1 MSRAK
6 SPSSAWWSRPR
17 ARYGDTRSRAL
28 RPLLALSLRRAVS
41 INRSTA
47 IGRSWKNKS
56 CWGGI
61 VQEQVAT
68 RKQTKPSE
76 PTYKMKLEK
85 DVDIP
90 MRDGA
95 RLKADVFRPEGEGHF
110 PVLIN
115 MGIYQKDKLWV
126 PPHDLEEKPNP
137 YMNWETVNPEWWVPR
152 GYCCVRVDERG
163 SGKSPGQSVLYS
175 PQEAIDFYDAI
186 EWAGHQPWSNGRVA
200 TIGIS
205 FFARTQWWVANLK
218 PPSLTCIVPWE
229 GAADQYRDILY
240 HGGIFGSG
248 FIVSWFTTHM
258 AHHMLG
264 RAYENNPDTFQDNVL
279 WRFMRNSLDSG
290 MFKSQQ
296 AQWDKIDLPMWAVG
310 NWSGM
315 GLHLRGATE
324 GYMRAASK
332 NKKLRIHCGTH
343 YHPFY
348 SEDGRRDQLRFFDYW
363 LKDIDNGVMEEPP
376 VKLAIRTG
384 HGAYHFRHENEWPIA
399 RTQWTKLYLD
409 FSKPDGAEGKGI
421 AGTLATAKPAAT
433 ATRTYSATSAGH
445 GGHISGSG
453 QDAGISLVTP
463 ALEHDTEITGPLMA
477 KLWVSSTT
485 EDMDLLLTLRNID
498 PDGKDVLEVGQ
509 QGHPGPGAKGWLR
522 VSHREL
528 DPDLSLPYRP
538 YHKHLRRQWLKPN
551 EIVEVQVEIWPTSM
565 VFKKGHR
572 IRLDIQPR
580 DGIGSA
586 PYTHYHADYNVG
598 DNTIYSG
605 GDKESYLLV
614 PVIPPK

>member
-1 MSRAK
+1 M
-6 SPSSAWWSRPR
+6 
-17 ARYGDTRSRAL
+17 
-28 RPLLALSLRRAVS
+28 
-41 INRSTA
+41 
-47 IGRSWKNKS
+47 
-56 CWGGI
+56 
-61 VQEQVAT
+61 QEQVAT
-68 RKQTKPSE
+68 RKETKPSE
-76 PTYKMKLEK
+76 PKYKMTLEK

-95 RLKADVFRPEGEGHF
+95 KLKADVFRPEGEGHF

-218 PPSLTCIVPWE
+218 PPSLACIVPWE

-248 FIVSWFTTHM
+248 FIVGWFTTHM

-264 RAYENNPDTFQDNVL
+264 RAYESNPDTFQDNVL

-332 NKKLRIHCGTH
+332 DKKLRIHCGTH
-343 YHPFY
+343 FHPFY
-348 SEDGRRDQLRFFDYW
+348 SEEGRRDQLRFFDYW
-363 LKDIDNGVMEEPP
+363 LKDIDNGVMQEPP

-384 HGAYHFRHENEWPIA
+384 HGEYHFRHENEWPIA

-409 FSKPDGAEGKGI
+409 LSGPDDAGRRHCRHARQCQAGRDREADLFRHQRRPWRPYLGTRARRRHFTRHAAARAGHRDHRPAHGEALGLEHHRRHGSAAHAAQHRSRRQRRARGRPAGPAGAGGEGMA
-421 AGTLATAKPAAT
+421 AGLASRARSRLVAALSALSQASAAALAQAERDRRGAGGDLADLDGVQAGPSHPPRHPAA
-433 ATRTYSATSAGH
+433 RRH
-445 GGHISGSG
+445 R
-453 QDAGISLVTP
+453 QR
-463 ALEHDTEITGPLMA
+463 ALHA
-477 KLWVSSTT
+477 
-485 EDMDLLLTLRNID
+485 
-498 PDGKDVLEVGQ
+498 
-509 QGHPGPGAKGWLR
+509 
-522 VSHREL
+522 
-528 DPDLSLPYRP
+528 LPRR
-538 YHKHLRRQWLKPN
+538 LQCRRQHHLFRRRQGILPAPPDHSA
-551 EIVEVQVEIWPTSM
+551 EVARRGRVPAE
-565 VFKKGHR
+565 R
-572 IRLDIQPR
+572 
-580 DGIGSA
+580 A
-586 PYTHYHADYNVG
+586 PV
-598 DNTIYSG
+598 
-605 GDKESYLLV
+605 
-614 PVIPPK
+614 

>member
-1 MSRAK
+1 M
-6 SPSSAWWSRPR
+6 
-17 ARYGDTRSRAL
+17 
-28 RPLLALSLRRAVS
+28 
-41 INRSTA
+41 
-47 IGRSWKNKS
+47 
-56 CWGGI
+56 
-61 VQEQVAT
+61 QEQVAT
-68 RKQTKPSE
+68 RKETKPSE
-76 PTYKMKLEK
+76 PKYKMTLEK

-95 RLKADVFRPEGEGHF
+95 KLKADVFRPEGDGHF

-126 PPHDLEEKPNP
+126 PPDDLEEKPNP

-152 GYCCVRVDERG
+152 GYRCVRVDERG

-218 PPSLTCIVPWE
+218 PPSLACIVPWE

-248 FIVSWFTTHM
+248 FIVGWFTTHM

-332 NKKLRIHCGTH
+332 DKKLRIHCGTH
-343 YHPFY
+343 FHPFY

-363 LKDIDNGVMEEPP
+363 LKDIDNGVMQEPP

-384 HGAYHFRHENEWPIA
+384 HGEYHFRHENEWPIA
-399 RTQWTKLYLD
+399 RTQWTKLLSR
-409 FSKPDGAEGKGI
+409 FVE
-421 AGTLATAKPAAT
+421 AGRRRGQGHRRHARANAKPAAT
-433 ATRTYSATSAGH
+433 AKRAPIPPPAPATAATLR
-445 GGHISGSG
+445 
-453 QDAGISLVTP
+453 DPRATP
-463 ALEHDTEITGPLMA
+463 ASHSSRRRSTQDTEITGPLA
-477 KLWVSSTT
+477 AQLWVSSTT

-509 QGHPGPGAKGWLR
+509 QGQPVPVAKGWLR

-538 YHKHLRRQWLKPN
+538 YHKHLRRLWLKPN

-565 VFKKGHR
+565 VFKQGHR

-605 GDKESYLLV
+605 GDKESYLLF
-614 PVIPPK
+614 PIIPPK